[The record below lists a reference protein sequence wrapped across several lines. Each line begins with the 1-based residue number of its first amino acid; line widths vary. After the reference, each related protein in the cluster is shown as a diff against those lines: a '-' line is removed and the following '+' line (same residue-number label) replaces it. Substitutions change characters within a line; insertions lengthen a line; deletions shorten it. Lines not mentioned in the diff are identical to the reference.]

1 MPAFSTEV
9 PNPLGQE
16 AATEKLKNFMETV
29 RSKYGDQI
37 SNLEEAWEGSV
48 LNFSFTTYGFGI
60 SGVMNVQDDKVA
72 LDGKLPFAAMA
83 FKGRIEETIRTELS
97 KQLNA

>member
-1 MPAFSTEV
+1 MPGFSTEV

-16 AATEKLKNFMETV
+16 AATEKLKNFMGTV

-37 SNLEEAWEGSV
+37 SNLEEAWEGST
-48 LNFSFTTYGFGI
+48 LNFSFTTYGFAI
-60 SGVMNVQDDKVA
+60 SGVMDVQADKIG
-72 LDGKLPFAAMA
+72 LQGTLPFAAMA
-83 FKGRIEETIRTELS
+83 FKGRIEETIRTELE